1 MVSNGYARL
10 SSPSDLVTSVS
21 SNSVTV
27 ITPGA
32 GCSIT
37 STATVSTAVAAD
49 GATFFAAA
57 RLGLA
62 LATARFAAFFPRAAL
77 DSFLAL
83 GSNFAP
89 FLFWTFDDFFLRLAI
104 VDPLFWLALRKLID
118 DRSKDNQL
126 RVAATHSTG
135 YQQTFSGFIC
145 PYPPHLSTLH
155 VRR

>member
-1 MVSNGYARL
+1 MRRGL
-10 SSPSDLVTSVS
+10 
-21 SNSVTV
+21 
-27 ITPGA
+27 
-32 GCSIT
+32 
-37 STATVSTAVAAD
+37 
-49 GATFFAAA
+49 FAARRCRLRLVLSLLYVAPTAGAVGCFIRFLAGA

-62 LATARFAAFFPRAAL
+62 VAAGRFAAAFPRAAL
-77 DSFLAL
+77 DGFLAL
-83 GSNFAP
+83 GRALAP
-89 FLFWTFDDFFLRLAI
+89 FFFWTFDDFFLRLAI

-126 RVAATHSTG
+126 RVAATHSRG